1 MPFTEWK
8 QEETKR
14 HRDGKNLF
22 TMTSGGL
29 VILVTNNS
37 LKDSK
42 YTVNVLSAGSTDECL
57 QTISKDN

>member
-42 YTVNVLSAGSTDECL
+42 YTVNVLSA
-57 QTISKDN
+57 